1 MVSSGILSLAW
12 SGFCLV
18 LSCCVLGFVWGVG
31 PCQCWKNAST
41 MIPRRG
47 MAIRTRVKA
56 TLLNSQN
63 PLARFGDRLS
73 LPLIAAPMFLVSG
86 VELVVAACRNGV
98 IGAFP
103 TVNCRSPEQL
113 DVWIGDIEGQL
124 RRHSDQSGKPSAP
137 ICPNLI
143 VHRSNERL
151 GQDLQVL
158 LRHRPEIVITSG
170 GSPAPVLAP
179 LHDVGALVFA
189 DVATIRHAERA
200 VEAGA
205 DGLVLLTAGAGGQTG
220 WLNPFVFVRAVRGFF
235 HGPIVLAGGIAD
247 GHALRA
253 AEALGCDLAYMGTKF
268 IATNESMADARYKQ
282 MLVASSAD
290 DILLTTAFTGLQTNM
305 LRPSIVAAGLNPADL
320 PQRGAIDIAKDI
332 DIGARESRPKRWKD
346 IWSAGHSTS
355 GVTEVLSVDELVA
368 RTIEEYGDA
377 ATKAPW

>member
-1 MVSSGILSLAW
+1 M
-12 SGFCLV
+12 
-18 LSCCVLGFVWGVG
+18 
-31 PCQCWKNAST
+31 ASERST
-41 MIPRRG
+41 STSPD
-47 MAIRTRVKA
+47 
-56 TLLNSQN
+56 
-63 PLARFGDRLS
+63 PLARFRGRLS

-98 IGAFP
+98 IGSFP

-113 DVWIGDIEGQL
+113 DGWLTEIGQRL
-124 RRHSDQSGKPSAP
+124 QRHAETSGKPAAP
-137 ICPNLI
+137 VCPNLI
-143 VHRSNERL
+143 VHRSNARL
-151 GQDLQVL
+151 QADLAVL
-158 LRHRPEIVITSG
+158 LRHRPEIVITSV

-179 LHDVGALVFA
+179 LHDAGALVFA
-189 DVATIRHAERA
+189 DVASIRHAERA

-235 HGPIVLAGGIAD
+235 DGPVVLAGGIGD

-268 IATNESMADARYKQ
+268 IATPESMADPRYKA

-305 LRPSIVAAGLNPADL
+305 LRPSITAAGLDPDDL
-320 PQRGAIDIAKDI
+320 PPRGAIDIGKDI
-332 DIGARESRPKRWKD
+332 DIGARENRPARWRD

-355 GVTEVLSVDELVA
+355 GVTAVLPVDELVA
-368 RTIEEYGDA
+368 RTLAEYRA
-377 ATKAPW
+377 AKAR